1 MLLCAASWQGSRN
14 SLRDFLLVRGCQLLQ
29 LPTSFWGKGTYELNL
44 LLVSSVH
51 GVGSPVVGFVVA
63 VLVVEIGGL
72 LPLVGAAAI
81 VARSRYG
88 CGLSDSGRGEG
99 GEGLG
104 FGVSAGGRRCR
115 RGVVA
120 IGVGRCSVDR
130 WWETEACLGTIDRGT
145 RRLKELVHGPRGLL
159 VWPITIRTLR
169 DRGQVLVPWPSSWAG
184 AFPSSSR
191 LRINQRK
198 VSTAD

>member
-88 CGLSDSGRGEG
+88 CGLSDSGRGARVWDSVSVPAVV
-99 GEGLG
+99 
-104 FGVSAGGRRCR
+104 GVVG
-115 RGVVA
+115 GVVA

-159 VWPITIRTLR
+159 VWPITIRISR

-191 LRINQRK
+191 PRINQRK

>member
-104 FGVSAGGRRCR
+104 FGSVPAVVGVVGGRCNWR
-115 RGVVA
+115 REMLGGPLVGDGSLSWNDRSRDA
-120 IGVGRCSVDR
+120 PAQGVGAR
-130 WWETEACLGTIDRGT
+130 A
-145 RRLKELVHGPRGLL
+145 
-159 VWPITIRTLR
+159 
-169 DRGQVLVPWPSSWAG
+169 AG
-184 AFPSSSR
+184 AAGP
-191 LRINQRK
+191 
-198 VSTAD
+198 ADNDKDLAGQGPGVGAMAIIMDGSIPFVFKTSDKPKKSVYS